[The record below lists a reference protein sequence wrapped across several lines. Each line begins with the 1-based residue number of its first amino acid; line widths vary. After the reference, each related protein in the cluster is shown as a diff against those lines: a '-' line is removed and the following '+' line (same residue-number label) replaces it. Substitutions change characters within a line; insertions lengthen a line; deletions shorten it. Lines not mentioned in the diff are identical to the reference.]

1 VNRWLSFLVVLFLVG
16 CGSSRSARDS
26 WTLED
31 LDDEVA
37 DSSGRTRVERAAV
50 TTEVDPIN
58 FAPVGPT
65 TTSFPVTTK
74 RLFVSFRLRGVAP
87 DSRLSVAWFREG
99 EDQPLSE
106 TSETL
111 SGDQRLAAEHQ
122 ATTPFAPGPHF
133 VRLSLDGEVLA
144 QVPFEIEGPDPG
156 AAAASAS
163 PATVSN
169 LAVYAALDRRGQPR
183 GRPSRTFPART
194 KSVHCAFLVSGAS
207 PGTAVTVRWMLGASV
222 VATTDLGEVSGRRVL
237 SATLDAPAA
246 LDSGEYTVEVQV
258 HGQQRATAT
267 FTVLGGVTGGG
278 RVVDLV
284 LTRAIDRRTH
294 RPSAAPTTNFSG
306 DEETIYLCISHERLG
321 SGDVVEVRWFQDD
334 YPDEPMAVSTV
345 PASGTGSLAASLSP
359 DEPLPAGD
367 YHADVVLRGRTVA
380 SVPFTV
386 GP

>member
-1 VNRWLSFLVVLFLVG
+1 
-16 CGSSRSARDS
+16 
-26 WTLED
+26 
-31 LDDEVA
+31 
-37 DSSGRTRVERAAV
+37 
-50 TTEVDPIN
+50 
-58 FAPVGPT
+58 
-65 TTSFPVTTK
+65 
-74 RLFVSFRLRGVAP
+74 
-87 DSRLSVAWFREG
+87 
-99 EDQPLSE
+99 
-106 TSETL
+106 
-111 SGDQRLAAEHQ
+111 
-122 ATTPFAPGPHF
+122 
-133 VRLSLDGEVLA
+133 
-144 QVPFEIEGPDPG
+144 
-156 AAAASAS
+156 
-163 PATVSN
+163 
-169 LAVYAALDRRGQPR
+169 
-183 GRPSRTFPART
+183 
-194 KSVHCAFLVSGAS
+194 
-207 PGTAVTVRWMLGASV
+207 

-258 HGQQRATAT
+258 RGQQRATAT

-294 RPSAAPTTNFSG
+294 RPSAAPTTSFRG

-321 SGDVVEVRWFQDD
+321 SGDVVEVRWFQDE